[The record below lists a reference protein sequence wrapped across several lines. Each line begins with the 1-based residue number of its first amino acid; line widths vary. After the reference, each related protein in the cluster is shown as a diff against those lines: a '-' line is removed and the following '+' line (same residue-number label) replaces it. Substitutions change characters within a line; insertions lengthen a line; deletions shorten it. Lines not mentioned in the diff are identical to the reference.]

1 VFDEVDAGIG
11 GAVAEIVGRE
21 LRRLGERGQVLC
33 VTHLPQVACQ
43 SHHHLRVTKLTD
55 GRTTRTT
62 LSELT
67 PLERIEELA
76 RMLGGVEV
84 TDKARAHARD
94 MLNAAERGTARSDPS
109 GDTVTQPR
117 PPAARRS

>member
-1 VFDEVDAGIG
+1 
-11 GAVAEIVGRE
+11 
-21 LRRLGERGQVLC
+21 
-33 VTHLPQVACQ
+33 
-43 SHHHLRVTKLTD
+43 
-55 GRTTRTT
+55 
-62 LSELT
+62 
-67 PLERIEELA
+67 
-76 RMLGGVEV
+76 MLGGVEV